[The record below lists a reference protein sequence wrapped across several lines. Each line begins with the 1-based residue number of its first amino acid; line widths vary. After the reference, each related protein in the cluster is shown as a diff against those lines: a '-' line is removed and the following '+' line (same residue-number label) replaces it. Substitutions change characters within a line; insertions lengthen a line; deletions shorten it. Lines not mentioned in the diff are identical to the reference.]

1 MIRYMFKRLFAMVPI
16 LIAVSFIIYMIFTL
30 APGDAVMSM
39 DAHMSK
45 AKVTELK
52 HNYHLDESRIVQYLR
67 WFYGAIHG
75 DFGISYKLKEPVVK
89 IINKYIWNSF
99 YLQFASFI
107 LSIMI
112 AIPVGVMSAVHKNSF
127 FDGFFTT
134 VSFIGI
140 SIPTFFLG
148 LILIKWFAV
157 DLNILPT
164 EGMTTVGENLTGI
177 KKVLDIGYHMIL
189 PCMVLTF
196 VNAASLVR
204 YIRSSMLEVINK
216 DYIMV
221 ARSKGLK
228 ERVVIYKHAFKNAMI
243 PVVTILGMSIAN
255 LFTGAVVT
263 EEIFGWPGIGKLS
276 LDAVFQRD
284 YPLLM
289 GINMITVVLLFVG
302 NLAADIIYVL
312 IDPRIKYK

>member
-30 APGDAVMSM
+30 APGDAVTSM

-67 WFYGAIHG
+67 WSYGAIHG

-99 YLQFASFI
+99 YLQFGSFI
-107 LSIMI
+107 LSIII

-127 FDGFFTT
+127 FDGLFTT

-196 VNAASLVR
+196 VNSASLVR